1 MKITSP
7 AFEESAGIPTIYT
20 CEGQDISPE
29 LNWTDVPEKAKSL
42 ALIVDDPDAPSPD
55 APKMV
60 WIHWVLFNIPPDTKG
75 LKEAIRDNE
84 LPKDTKIGINS
95 WQKQSYG
102 GPCPPIG
109 RHRYYHK
116 LFALDTTLEDLDNL
130 TADELLAVM
139 KDHIIDKATLIGTYI
154 KVNKE

>member
-7 AFEESAGIPTIYT
+7 AFEDNAGIPTLYT

-29 LNWTDVPEKAKSL
+29 LNWTDVPEEAKSL

-60 WIHWVLFNIPPDTKG
+60 WIHWVLFNIPPNAKG

-84 LPKDTKIGINS
+84 LPNGTKIGTNS

-109 RHRYYHK
+109 KHRYYHK
-116 LFALDTTLEDLDNL
+116 LFALDTTLENLDNP
-130 TADELLAVM
+130 TADALLAAM
-139 KDHIIDKATLIGTYI
+139 TDHIIDKATLLGTYI